1 MHDEDFE
8 GKRRVPVGVDHV
20 SKLAAVIAAA
30 LCAVSFEKII
40 LIDVAV
46 GSRVAL
52 DAAYGIRTRHARI
65 IEG

>member
-8 GKRRVPVGVDHV
+8 GKRRVPVGGDHV
-20 SKLAAVIAAA
+20 SKLAAVIATP
-30 LCAVSFEKII
+30 LRTVSLEKII

-46 GSRVAL
+46 GCRVAL